1 MATGD
6 IHMEA
11 PTGAI
16 NGVNVTF
23 TTAHPIN
30 SSVINVWL
38 NGILIRQG
46 DDDGF
51 TVTGVNTF
59 DLKEAPVTDDT
70 VHVRYEEA

>member
-16 NGVNVTF
+16 DGVNSTF
-23 TTAHPIN
+23 TTSVPFNPA
-30 SSVINVWL
+30 VINVWW
-38 NGILIRQG
+38 NGVLIRQA

-51 TVTGVNTF
+51 TVTGASTF
-59 DLKEAPVTDDT
+59 DMTDTPRVGDT